1 MYGSSPGRYGAL
13 AAGSPAATA
22 TATAALAIVG
32 SGGTAIAKAL
42 NMASLKLFGSPSEN
56 IWLRKIGHRRPIQ
69 RHSSGSGGGGGT
81 PLTVEEDNLLSDLE
95 DIAQKATVIFDFAD
109 SKLVLMTSLMVS
121 RGGADG
127 AGTPAAVMQ
136 ASYASPFFANAQQQ
150 ARTARTSSF
159 SSDRSAVSPLV
170 PTSAASPVLSQQQ
183 VTSPAGTGKT
193 DSVRKPELLPGE
205 TLVLY
210 LKALAFL
217 QKGIELARDYWSSKP
232 AERPTSADLNECE
245 CALSLETPSAF
256 KLTRKGRRAMVPV
269 PLQRVF
275 REGRVG
281 KRPLAW
287 RCARFGHAGRAAC
300 L

>member
-13 AAGSPAATA
+13 AAGAPAATA

-56 IWLRKIGHRRPIQ
+56 IWLRKIGHRKPIQ
-69 RHSSGSGGGGGT
+69 RHSSGSSGGGT

-127 AGTPAAVMQ
+127 AGTPAAVLQ

-170 PTSAASPVLSQQQ
+170 PASATSPVLNQQQ

-232 AERPTSADLNECE
+232 ADRPTSADLNECK
-245 CALSLETPSAF
+245 CA
-256 KLTRKGRRAMVPV
+256 
-269 PLQRVF
+269 
-275 REGRVG
+275 
-281 KRPLAW
+281 
-287 RCARFGHAGRAAC
+287 
-300 L
+300 